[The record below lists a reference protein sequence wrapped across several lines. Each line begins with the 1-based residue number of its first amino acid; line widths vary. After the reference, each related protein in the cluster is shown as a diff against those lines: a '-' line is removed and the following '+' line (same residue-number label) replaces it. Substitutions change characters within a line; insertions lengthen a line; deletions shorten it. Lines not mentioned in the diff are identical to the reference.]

1 MTKNSNKRTIIA
13 KRVFC
18 WIGTFLEFFSL
29 IAGSRCICGGVFEM
43 ICHILIIKYDL
54 HENHLYATL
63 WMISENVH
71 LTFAQNVLP
80 ESFNVQDVVHVY
92 FYVVRPCARLN
103 QSCCLRELIR
113 IFTWWVTDEKAKV
126 LRKQFASTVVSF
138 Q

>member
-1 MTKNSNKRTIIA
+1 
-13 KRVFC
+13 
-18 WIGTFLEFFSL
+18 
-29 IAGSRCICGGVFEM
+29 M

-103 QSCCLRELIR
+103 QSCCLRELI
-113 IFTWWVTDEKAKV
+113 IFSHGGSLMKK
-126 LRKQFASTVVSF
+126 RKC
-138 Q
+138 